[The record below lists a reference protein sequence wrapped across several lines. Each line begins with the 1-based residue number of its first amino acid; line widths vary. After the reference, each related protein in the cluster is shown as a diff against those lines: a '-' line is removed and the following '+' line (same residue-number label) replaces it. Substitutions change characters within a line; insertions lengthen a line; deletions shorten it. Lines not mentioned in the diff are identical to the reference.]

1 MLPWFLTGRPL
12 TAAAF
17 AWASE
22 RHGRQLRGVD
32 RAPFILHPLE
42 VAALLAGRDHP
53 DHVVAAGLLHDIVED
68 TDARIEEVAERF
80 GARVAEIVAAVTEDP
95 AIADWKRRKG
105 ALREQVAAAGPEPQ
119 AVYTADKVVKARE
132 LRATAGQ
139 PGRSLAEAPL
149 ARRLAHY
156 DASLR
161 MLRGLAPDAPLVRQ
175 LQFELWALRRL
186 PPAPARATRARTPA
200 TADW

>member
-1 MLPWFLTGRPL
+1 MLPWFLTVGPL
-12 TAAAF
+12 TAAAY

-22 RHGRQLRGVD
+22 RHGRQVRGVD
-32 RAPFILHPLE
+32 HAPFILHPLE

-53 DHVVAAGLLHDIVED
+53 DHVVAAGLLHDVVED
-68 TDARIEEVAERF
+68 TDARIDEVAERF
-80 GARVAEIVAAVTEDP
+80 GHAIAQIVAAVTED
-95 AIADWKRRKG
+95 ATIDDWARRKA
-105 ALREQVAAAGPEPQ
+105 ALRAQVARAGLEPQ
-119 AVYTADKVVKARE
+119 AVFAADKVVKARE

-139 PGRSLAEAPL
+139 PGRSLVEPPL

-161 MLRGLAPDAPLVRQ
+161 MLQTCAPDAPLVRQ

-186 PPAPARATRARTPA
+186 PPAPHVAARERTPA
-200 TADW
+200 TASR